1 MILMRNW
8 LMKPSILFLNA
19 WFFVLI
25 FIAGLHS
32 PPVAHAEDQFIR
44 VSPTIYKTSLVVSPR
59 NQTIIDGSTFDV
71 GIYLDTKGQSVNT
84 VELNIKFS
92 PDKLTLIKPSAGTSL
107 ISIWLEPPT
116 YSNSLG
122 SARLVGLI
130 TNGVTTERGLI
141 TTLTFKAT
149 GSGVAS
155 VKVDPTSRVLMNDG
169 FGSEAELEYGTA
181 LYSIQPKAPDGPVVY
196 SDTHPFQEEW
206 YNNPSPVI
214 YWDKETKVTDF
225 SYELDN
231 KPFTIP
237 DNIAESEDAIIA
249 YEDLPDGLWYFHVK
263 SRKSGVWGGT
273 THFLAR
279 VDTTPPAVFTPRIDV
294 VSATVIRKALVE
306 FFTTDTLSGIDHYE
320 VGIVNKD
327 SNSSPGFVQADS
339 PYQIT
344 NVISGEV
351 RVIVRAFDRAGNIR
365 DASVDVYVKPYR
377 DLAKRFAPTILLALL
392 ALILLFVLLH
402 FLFGHHFVAK
412 EKKTYEDLHDESKK
426 KVPTLMPIPNEDRV
440 ISTAPTSKK
449 PDEEKASSPPEIA

>member
-1 MILMRNW
+1 MILMRKW
-8 LMKPSILFLNA
+8 LMKPSILFLNS
-19 WFFVLI
+19 WFLALI
-25 FIAGLHS
+25 FIAGLLS

-116 YSNSLG
+116 YLNSLG

-169 FGSEAELEYGTA
+169 
-181 LYSIQPKAPDGPVVY
+181 
-196 SDTHPFQEEW
+196 
-206 YNNPSPVI
+206 
-214 YWDKETKVTDF
+214 F

-306 FFTTDTLSGIDHYE
+306 FFTTDTLSGIGHYE

-377 DLAKRFAPTILLALL
+377 DLAKRFAPTIL
-392 ALILLFVLLH
+392 
-402 FLFGHHFVAK
+402 
-412 EKKTYEDLHDESKK
+412 
-426 KVPTLMPIPNEDRV
+426 
-440 ISTAPTSKK
+440 
-449 PDEEKASSPPEIA
+449 